1 MAVEAISFTS
11 GNCVMKLSPEIER
24 IIENQ
29 LKTGLYSSVSE
40 VLLAALKL
48 LQEENT
54 VALET
59 FENDIRAGL
68 EQAKS
73 GKLIEGSEVF
83 RELRIRNKAFRP

>member
-1 MAVEAISFTS
+1 
-11 GNCVMKLSPEIER
+11 MKLSPEIER